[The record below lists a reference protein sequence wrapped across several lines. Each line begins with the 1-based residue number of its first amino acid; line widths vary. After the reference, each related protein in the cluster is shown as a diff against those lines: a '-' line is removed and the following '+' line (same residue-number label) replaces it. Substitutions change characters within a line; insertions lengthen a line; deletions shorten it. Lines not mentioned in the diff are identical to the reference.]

1 MPITITD
8 AAGRSRTFL
17 DLGTALA
24 LAAEPFKVTDRN
36 GCTVII
42 DPAKTGGN
50 DR

>member
-24 LAAEPFKVTDRN
+24 LATEPFKVTDTN
-36 GCTVII
+36 GRTVTI
-42 DPAKTGGN
+42 DPAKIGDN
-50 DR
+50 K